1 MNIIEELEGLI
12 SSKTQ
17 SMKLVFSLIKLETSL
32 ARLSILPL
40 IFNIIMV
47 LVILMTTWFATMM
60 LWGYLFFMLSSSL
73 ILGVVSIV
81 LLNLILLYF
90 LYQLMKYNL
99 NNMSFAKTR
108 EYFSKKGS
116 NEENEPKKITE
127 RADRVSKQTIKK

>member
-108 EYFSKKGS
+108 EYFSKMGS
-116 NEENEPKKITE
+116 NEDNEPKKITE
-127 RADRVSKQTIKK
+127 RANRVSKQTIKK

>member
-12 SSKTQ
+12 SSKTK

-73 ILGVVSIV
+73 IMGVVSIV